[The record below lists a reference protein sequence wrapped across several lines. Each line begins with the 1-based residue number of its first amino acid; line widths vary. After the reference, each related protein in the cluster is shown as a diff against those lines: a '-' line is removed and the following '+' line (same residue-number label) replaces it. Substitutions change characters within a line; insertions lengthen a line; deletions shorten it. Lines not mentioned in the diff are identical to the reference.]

1 MTDMDGGAGIAKEA
15 ETALDYLAD
24 RREFWSQQRPD
35 YQGQVRRSVSS
46 TREDKNIKNNKNNKK
61 TLKYAVMRKQDLIRK
76 EFGRSLTNIN
86 GIQ

>member
-1 MTDMDGGAGIAKEA
+1 MRMTDMDGGAGVTKEA
-15 ETALDYLAD
+15 ETALDYLAE

-46 TREDKNIKNNKNNKK
+46 TREDKNIKNNKK
-61 TLKYAVMRKQDLIRK
+61 TLKSAVMRKQDLIRK